1 MISGYVRLG
10 TQDLD
15 FEIPILDC
23 SIEREYRSQGGFQLR
38 NPNPDF
44 LDFHFTVRLGNRKED
59 CKTTIVNSGL
69 LFAANYACA
78 CKTAVLK
85 DRFSNPFSN
94 SKMEM
99 QKRICQR

>member
-1 MISGYVRLG
+1 MTSGYVRLG

-15 FEIPILDC
+15 FEISILDF

-44 LDFHFTVRLGNRKED
+44 MDFHFTVRLGNRKED
-59 CKTTIVNSGL
+59 FKTVVVNSGL
-69 LFAANYACA
+69 LFATDYACV

>member
-38 NPNPDF
+38 IPNPDF

-59 CKTTIVNSGL
+59 CKTILVNSSL

-78 CKTAVLK
+78 CKIAVLK
-85 DRFSNPFSN
+85 DCFSTPFSN

-99 QKRICQR
+99 QKQICQR

>member
-44 LDFHFTVRLGNRKED
+44 MDFHFTVRVGNRKED
-59 CKTTIVNSGL
+59 CKTILVNSGL
-69 LFAANYACA
+69 FFC
-78 CKTAVLK
+78 C
-85 DRFSNPFSN
+85 
-94 SKMEM
+94 
-99 QKRICQR
+99 

>member
-15 FEIPILDC
+15 FEISILDF

-44 LDFHFTVRLGNRKED
+44 MDFHFTVRLGNRKED
-59 CKTTIVNSGL
+59 FKTVVVNSGL
-69 LFAANYACA
+69 LFATDYACA